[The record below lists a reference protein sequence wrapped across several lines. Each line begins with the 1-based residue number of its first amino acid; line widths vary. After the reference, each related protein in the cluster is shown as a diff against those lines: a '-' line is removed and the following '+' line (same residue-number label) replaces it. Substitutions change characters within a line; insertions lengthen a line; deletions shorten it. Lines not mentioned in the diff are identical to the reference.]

1 MTYVGYLA
9 LLLLGIAIFV
19 FGLLEATHE
28 PFQRWRY
35 GTEWYNPQ
43 RKAPVDVNSDE
54 YKVAIANMKIAG
66 AKFAG
71 VGGLMMLTA
80 LSALGLIH

>member
-1 MTYVGYLA
+1 MYVEYVA

-19 FGLLEATHE
+19 LGLLQAAHA
-28 PFQRWRY
+28 PFQRWWY
-35 GTEWYNPQ
+35 GTEWYNPS
-43 RKAPVDVNSDE
+43 RKGSVDVSSDE
-54 YKVAIANMKIAG
+54 YKTAIAYMKMTG

-71 VGGLMMLTA
+71 VGGLMMLSA